1 MSRLFQYRAAFMLV
15 ASSASVFWLVSFW
28 LPLPSYLEVL
38 NSPNYADYQTQ
49 LKLVV
54 FVNILFCLLNLI
66 TAGLFFTK
74 ISSSVKAWLALI
86 PAILIFIAPLVAAA
100 TILNKVPGKN
110 YFELIYGFSQLLRF
124 STGQIFG
131 MAVAFTLFS
140 VAANCFIAFRV
151 RKSTGELKLPPKLR
165 NRYLIYSGVFFACIS
180 LWVLNVS
187 ITSVYRTQDR
197 ASCYGYGLLQVPQL
211 DADIAPF
218 LNQVQLEGQTAG
230 NLDVKIALLNVATIS
245 RQYFNLLSSNAS
257 DSDLEPYKNAL
268 ADAKSRVIIVC
279 APFVTE

>member
-54 FVNILFCLLNLI
+54 LANILFCLLNLI

-74 ISSSVKAWLALI
+74 ISSSVKFWLALI

-124 STGQIFG
+124 STGQIFV
-131 MAVAFTLFS
+131 MAVAFNLFS
-140 VAANCFIAFRV
+140 VAANCFIDFKV
-151 RKSTGELKLPPKLR
+151 RKSTAELKLPMKLR
-165 NRYLIYSGVFFACIS
+165 NRYLIYSGVFFAVIS

-268 ADAKSRVIIVC
+268 ADAKSRLIVVC
-279 APFVTE
+279 APYVTE